1 MVKWGKAYDTVSV
14 FIGPNHRQSLLSSG
28 VMEKIKLPHSHVSD
42 SRPLSFANRKCLFKY
57 SSFQHVLEPS
67 GKSKDVHSCSH
78 CHHLAVGERWASA
91 CLRAGPGEGAPHE
104 GSFSCRLR
112 LWLEKN
118 YICGFLLYSEGQR
131 QHLFTL
137 HSLVNVL
144 SQAPPLTSS
153 PPRASVFAAWIIN
166 DTEFS
171 PPFI

>member
-1 MVKWGKAYDTVSV
+1 MSV

-28 VMEKIKLPHSHVSD
+28 VTEKIKLPHSHVSD
-42 SRPLSFANRKCLFKY
+42 SRPLSLANRKCLFKY

-67 GKSKDVHSCSH
+67 RKKQRCPLWLH
-78 CHHLAVGERWASA
+78 CHHLAVGERWASLPA
-91 CLRAGPGEGAPHE
+91 SGQDQEKGAPHE
-104 GSFSCRLR
+104 GSFSSRLR
-112 LWLEKN
+112 LWLKKN
-118 YICGFLLYSEGQR
+118 YSCGFFLYSEGQM

-144 SQAPPLTSS
+144 SQGPPSTSS
-153 PPRASVFAAWIIN
+153 PPWASVSAARIIN